1 MEKKRLKKTQ
11 KESMIY
17 AMPDLGIAQN
27 GTRMLG
33 GFYTGSCYSWD
44 SDVPFIPVDAT
55 VNVCGTAVYRLKQKI
70 TPQEFQRRLDGVMKN
85 REIYLKYAKDIKD
98 EIQIVT
104 NTINERTD
112 ESIKNSD
119 VCLFMPGGIGTT
131 YEILSS
137 METKRAGEHNNKIVI
152 VNLFGYYNEFFKMLD
167 EMYEKNFINESDKN
181 MYKIV
186 DTIEEAIDYIKK

>member
-1 MEKKRLKKTQ
+1 MKIFIGGSVSENIEEKYKIKGEKLVDLIVENNFDVVCCADLRGMIGNLYKKMKEKKN
-11 KESMIY
+11 S
-17 AMPDLGIAQN
+17 
-27 GTRMLG
+27 
-33 GFYTGSCYSWD
+33 
-44 SDVPFIPVDAT
+44 
-55 VNVCGTAVYRLKQKI
+55 KI
-70 TPQEFQRRLDGVMKN
+70 ILTLPK
-85 REIYLKYAKDIKD
+85 IYLKYAKDIKD

-119 VCLFMPGGIGTT
+119 VCLFMPGGIGTI

-137 METKRAGEHNNKIVI
+137 IETKRAGEHNNKIVI

-167 EMYEKNFINESDKN
+167 EMYEKKFISESDKN

>member
-1 MEKKRLKKTQ
+1 MKIFSAIVIPNEYKDRIDILYECDSKRNIQCKGHNSC
-11 KESMIY
+11 KEC
-17 AMPDLGIAQN
+17 
-27 GTRMLG
+27 R
-33 GFYTGSCYSWD
+33 YTY
-44 SDVPFIPVDAT
+44 
-55 VNVCGTAVYRLKQKI
+55 
-70 TPQEFQRRLDGVMKN
+70 E
-85 REIYLKYAKDIKD
+85 LKYAKDIKD

>member
-1 MEKKRLKKTQ
+1 MKIFIGGSVSENIEEKYKIEGEKLVDLIVENNFDVVCCADLKEKKN
-11 KESMIY
+11 S
-17 AMPDLGIAQN
+17 
-27 GTRMLG
+27 
-33 GFYTGSCYSWD
+33 
-44 SDVPFIPVDAT
+44 
-55 VNVCGTAVYRLKQKI
+55 KI
-70 TPQEFQRRLDGVMKN
+70 ILTLPK
-85 REIYLKYAKDIKD
+85 IYLKYAKDIKD